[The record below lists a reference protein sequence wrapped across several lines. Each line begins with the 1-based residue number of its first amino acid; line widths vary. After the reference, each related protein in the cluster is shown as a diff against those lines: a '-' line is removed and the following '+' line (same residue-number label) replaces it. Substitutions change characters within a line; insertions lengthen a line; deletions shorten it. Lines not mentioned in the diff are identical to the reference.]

1 MAGIKV
7 PGIFTPGTV
16 KGIVTESKYI
26 SGTYIVVNTEEERI
40 NLSPN
45 VAITGTRVYV
55 IESEIEYICTKTE
68 GWKEEPTNETISQAV
83 KDLTTALGEVD
94 TKIDN
99 LSNKVDTIETN
110 INSLSIN
117 KQDTLISGAN
127 IKTINGESILGSGNI
142 SISGGSGD
150 AHVVQVATKSELPN
164 IGKDKNTVYFV
175 RDEQATYMFDE
186 ESLTYVCV
194 GTNYHNIK
202 CINGG
207 TAEVEQ

>member
-7 PGIFTPGTV
+7 PGVFTPGTV

-83 KDLTTALGEVD
+83 KDLTTALSEVD

-110 INSLSIN
+110 INSLSIKLEG
-117 KQDTLISGAN
+117 KQDTLISGTN

-150 AHVVQVATKSELPN
+150 AHVVQVNTASELPN
-164 IGKDKNTVYFV
+164 ISKDKNTVYFV
-175 RDEQATYMFDE
+175 RDEEATYMFDE
-186 ESLTYVCV
+186 VRNSYVCV
-194 GTNYHNIK
+194 GTNFNNIK
-202 CINGG
+202 IINGNLS
-207 TAEVEQ
+207 